1 MSTESTE
8 DNSYETHDIY
18 LAAYLKICGCTF
30 KQRRHGQRVFFIFT
44 NTAGSVKELR
54 EAYYQ
59 GIAKVSPHQ
68 FSQEIMAFK
77 QLCF

>member
-1 MSTESTE
+1 METANKE
-8 DNSYETHDIY
+8 YETHDIY

-30 KQRRHGQRVFFIFT
+30 KQRRQGSRVFFIFT
-44 NTAGSVKELR
+44 NSAGSIQELR

-59 GIAKVSPHQ
+59 GTARVSPHQ
-68 FSQEIMAFK
+68 FAQDIIAFK